1 MASPSPTLPSG
12 IAESDGGRRGR
23 TERLLDSQEDEGSAS
38 WRLNVKEFTL
48 KNNHE
53 NNNNRAH
60 RTLTFLRRPKKQ
72 RKVAEYYKKQEK
84 LLEGFNE
91 MDTMAETGFFPGS
104 LTEDELKQLA
114 KGERMA
120 VNMSNA
126 CNLVLFG
133 AKVFASAESRSLA
146 VIASTMDSLLDL
158 LSGFILWFTAHAM
171 KTPNQFHYPIGKKRM
186 QPVGIIVFASVM
198 ATLGLQ
204 ILIESGRELINKTK
218 PEMDHKKLNWMIGIM
233 ASVTVVKFI
242 LMVYCRRFKNEIVR
256 AYAQD
261 HFFDVIT
268 NSVGLAAAVLAVK
281 FYWWLDPTGAIIIA
295 LYTINTWTRTVFE
308 NVWSLIGRTAPPD
321 FLAKLTYLIWNH
333 HEQIK
338 HIDTVRAYTFGAHYF
353 VEVDIVLPEDML
365 LNQAHNIGETLQE
378 KLEQLPEVE
387 RAFVHIDFE
396 FTHRPEHKTMV

>member
-1 MASPSPTLPSG
+1 MDSG
-12 IAESDGGRRGR
+12 CGRDGATAETGGR
-23 TERLLDSQEDEGSAS
+23 ELLLGEEGGNAS
-38 WRLNVKEFTL
+38 WRLNVKEFQLPRQT
-48 KNNHE
+48 HHDHTHHHRSFPF
-53 NNNNRAH
+53 RA
-60 RTLTFLRRPKKQ
+60 LLRKPRKQ
-72 RKVAEYYKKQEK
+72 RKVAEYYKKQER
-84 LLEGFNE
+84 LLEGFTE
-91 MDTMAETGFFPGS
+91 METMTETGFFPGS
-104 LTEDELKQLA
+104 LTEDQLKQLA
-114 KGERMA
+114 KSERMA
-120 VNMSNA
+120 VHVSNA

-133 AKVFASAESRSLA
+133 AKVFASIESRSLA
-146 VIASTMDSLLDL
+146 VIASTLDSLLDL
-158 LSGFILWFTAHAM
+158 LSGFILWFTANAM
-171 KTPNQFHYPIGKKRM
+171 KTPNHFHYPIGKKRM

-204 ILIESGRELINKTK
+204 ILIESGRQLIFKSK
-218 PEMDHKKLNWMIGIM
+218 PEVDPVKVNWMIGIM
-233 ASVTVVKFI
+233 VFVTVVKFI

-261 HFFDVIT
+261 HLFDVIT

-281 FYWWLDPTGAIIIA
+281 FAWWIDPTGAIIIA
-295 LYTINTWTRTVFE
+295 LYTINTWAKTVIE

-353 VEVDIVLPEDML
+353 VEVDIVLPEDMR
-365 LNQAHNIGETLQE
+365 LNEAHNIGETLQE